1 MESDTIQAKLHARM
15 PCGDD
20 KEYRDVRRPAPEET
34 ARPVC
39 RAMEKEGGS
48 RIRFSLPSQ
57 ASGQGAGPTVLPGVC
72 RYNYHLLCGKRPN
85 LKESAS
91 TSQML
96 KMHSHLILEIP
107 SLQSSHHPPVVLPV
121 GT

>member
-1 MESDTIQAKLHARM
+1 MEPDTIQAKLHARM

-57 ASGQGAGPTVLPGVC
+57 ASGQGAGPTVPPGVC
-72 RYNYHLLCGKRPN
+72 RYHLTLREETGRKALQFNHQN
-85 LKESAS
+85 L
-91 TSQML
+91 ML
-96 KMHSHLILEIP
+96 KMHTVI
-107 SLQSSHHPPVVLPV
+107 
-121 GT
+121 